1 MVLTETWLQQIIRRE
16 LADVELVLLEQSG
29 GKQHKIVRLYIDH
42 RDGVTHELCGRV
54 SEVVGRAL
62 DDVDAIGGPYTL
74 EVSSPGLERPLR
86 KQEHYQAQVGKKV
99 HVKTRVA
106 VEGRKVW
113 QGRLAEVGVEEI
125 VIETEDRRVHI
136 GLSDIT
142 SAHLI
147 YEFG

>member
-1 MVLTETWLQQIIRRE
+1 MTLN
-16 LADVELVLLEQSG
+16 
-29 GKQHKIVRLYIDH
+29 
-42 RDGVTHELCGRV
+42 
-54 SEVVGRAL
+54 
-62 DDVDAIGGPYTL
+62 AI
-74 EVSSPGLERPLR
+74 
-86 KQEHYQAQVGKKV
+86 
-99 HVKTRVA
+99 
-106 VEGRKVW
+106 W